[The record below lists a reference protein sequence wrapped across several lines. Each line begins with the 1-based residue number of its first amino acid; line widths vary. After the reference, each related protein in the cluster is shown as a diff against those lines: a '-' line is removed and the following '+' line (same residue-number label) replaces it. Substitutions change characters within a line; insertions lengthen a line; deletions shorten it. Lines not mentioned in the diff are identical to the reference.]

1 MTEVSRVLA
10 RLTAMATTGL
20 DLAELLPDVVD
31 TLQVALG
38 GAEAIIYLLDR
49 ERDYLVAQHP
59 DRRMVSPGEG
69 EVGRAW
75 ETGAVQY
82 AGSGGR
88 LAMPLIVGGN
98 VLGVLEIQ
106 PAQDRIWD
114 ETAMLLL
121 QAAVG
126 QVALAV
132 ENARLREENTG
143 LTVENERLF
152 KDGLQLVGELSALNE
167 VIQSLNT
174 ELELD
179 KLLTVIHRQASRV
192 MDAKNFYI
200 ALSDQ
205 ENQQI
210 AFPFCVD
217 QGQQVQVS
225 PRPFGQGRTEWII
238 RTGEPLFWRA
248 SDPKDLTG
256 KELPVSPQ
264 SPGCYLGVPLVVGEW
279 VFGVMA
285 MQSYD
290 REDVFEEKDLRL
302 LVTIAAQAGVAISNA
317 RLFEETQAALSQ
329 LQEAYKTQE
338 ALAATV
344 RELSAPVVQIWE
356 DVLALPLVGAID
368 AARAQRITE
377 NLLQGINRHH
387 AKAVIIDVT
396 GVPIVDSSTAHH
408 LLQAIRAAELLG
420 AHCILTG
427 ISADVAQAM
436 VSAGVKL
443 TGVTTLVDLQAGM
456 RYVMAE
462 RWRETAR
469 FRGGMRISL

>member
-1 MTEVSRVLA
+1 MSEVSESLA
-10 RLTAMATTGL
+10 RLAAVATAGL
-20 DLAELLPDVVD
+20 NLTDLLPGMVD
-31 TLQVALG
+31 TLRTALD
-38 GAEAIIYLLDR
+38 GAEVTIYLLDHEG
-49 ERDYLVAQHP
+49 ERLVAQRP
-59 DRRMVSPGEG
+59 DHRTVSLGKG

-75 ETGAVQY
+75 QTGTVQR
-82 AGSGGR
+82 AGDGAR
-88 LAMPLIVGGN
+88 LAAPLAVGGN
-98 VLGVLEIQ
+98 VFGVVEIQ
-106 PAQDRIWD
+106 PVQDWAWD
-114 ETAMLLL
+114 EAKTFLA
-121 QAAVG
+121 QAVTG
-126 QVALAV
+126 QASLAI
-132 ENARLREENTG
+132 ENARLREENAD

-152 KDGLQLVGELSALNE
+152 KDGLQLVGELSSLNE

-179 KLLTVIHRQASRV
+179 KLLVVIHCQASRII
-192 MDAKNFYI
+192 DANNFYI

-205 ENQQI
+205 ENQMI
-210 AFPFCVD
+210 TFPFCVD
-217 QGQQVQVS
+217 RGQRVEVPS
-225 PRPFGQGRTEWII
+225 RPFENGRTEWII

-248 SDPKDLTG
+248 SDPKDLAG
-256 KELPVSPQ
+256 KELSISPQ
-264 SPGCYLGVPLVVGEW
+264 VPACYLGVPLVVGEW

-285 MQSYD
+285 VQSYD
-290 REDVFEEKDLRL
+290 QEDVFEEKDLRL

-396 GVPIVDSSTAHH
+396 GVPVVDSSTAHH

-462 RWRETAR
+462 RGRETGRLGRA
-469 FRGGMRISL
+469 MRVT